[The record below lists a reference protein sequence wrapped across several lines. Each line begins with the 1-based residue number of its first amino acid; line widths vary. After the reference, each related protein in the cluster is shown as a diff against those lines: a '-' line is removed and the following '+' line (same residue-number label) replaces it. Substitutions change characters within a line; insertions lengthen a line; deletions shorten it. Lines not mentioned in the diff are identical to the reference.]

1 MKPKTLILLV
11 VAGGCGLV
19 AMLGV
24 QQAMKARK
32 AVVEVET
39 KSVLVAMENIE
50 TGSVLTPERV
60 TFREIPVDNLPAVE
74 ELILTEEQYA
84 ERGARIPLFA
94 GDLIT
99 LSKLTEPGGTGNSV
113 KIPKGMRVIT
123 IPVTETNTQ
132 SNLVSPGDRVDVL
145 VTYQSR
151 SGRRANSTK
160 TKTLLEYV
168 EVFATNATTS
178 DKISSDEK
186 SGRTSFVSLLLMP
199 EQVNYVKLAESKGN
213 LSLSWR
219 HKLDDEFVQIRDI
232 DEELLEELEGTIGI
246 NERQPLYSQRFDSE
260 FQDIDEPVVDLTTPD
275 EPDTAIALVQQAAVP
290 EPEPVVIQPAEEVK
304 EVKEEEKPQWTLHV
318 YNGNAAT
325 PHSFEIEV
333 EPVEEETAQKDGK
346 NPIADTVRSLLGGG

>member
-24 QQAMKARK
+24 QQAMKSRK
-32 AVVEVET
+32 AIVAVET
-39 KSVLVAMENIE
+39 KKVLVAMENIE

-60 TFREIPVDNLPAVE
+60 TFRDIPVENLPAEE

-84 ERGARIPLFA
+84 DRGARVPLFA

-99 LSKLTEPGGTGNSV
+99 FSKLTEPGGTGNSV
-113 KIPKGMRVIT
+113 KITKGMRVIT

-151 SGRRANSTK
+151 TGLRGSSTK

-178 DKISSDEK
+178 DRINSEDKT
-186 SGRTSFVSLLLMP
+186 GRTSFVSLLLMP

-219 HKLDDEFVQIRDI
+219 HKLDDELVQIRDI

-246 NERQPLYSQRFDSE
+246 NDRQPLYSQRFDSE
-260 FQDIDEPVVDLTTPD
+260 FRDMDEPETKLTTP
-275 EPDTAIALVQQAAVP
+275 EPETAIALVQQAAVP
-290 EPEPVVIQPAEEVK
+290 EPEPVAIEPVQEVV
-304 EVKEEEKPQWTLHV
+304 EVEKPQWTLHV
-318 YNGNAAT
+318 YNGNSPT
-325 PHSFEIEV
+325 PHSFEIE
-333 EPVEEETAQKDGK
+333 EEAIKEETAQKDGK